1 MTLLFPEL
9 ALLVGALAAFALS
22 ISRVS
27 LDRIRIV
34 AALAAIASMVASL
47 VTLEGAGRPLGP
59 FYEIDA
65 FSQLVKA
72 GLAFGLLLVLL
83 MMRDLATARPDTR
96 LDTPFFL
103 VLSTVGMMMMVSATE
118 LLTLYVALELAAYG
132 LYIAAALHRDI
143 VLGSEAGAKYVLF
156 GAVSSAITLYGM
168 SLVMG
173 AAGSTEL
180 SAAAVGVLGGEPL
193 VTIGALLMLAGF
205 FYKLA
210 AVPFHFWAPDVY
222 TGAPH
227 EIVAFIA
234 STSKLAAVAAI
245 ARIVSLGAGESASPG
260 VLFVVLGVASM
271 TLGNLAALVQQ
282 DLKRLL
288 AYSAIAHAGYLFLG
302 YSALSK
308 AGLAAT
314 LFYGFA
320 YLAFSALAFVVV
332 CAVGA
337 NGENPTRASI
347 RGLYTRSPVL
357 AAMLLIALF
366 GLAGIP
372 PTVGFSGKWFLFAAA
387 MERRQFLLVL
397 IAAINSTIALYYYL
411 HIVKAAYLDEPAADA
426 PSLRPARWL
435 LTAGGVATAMT
446 LVAGVYP
453 RPLWV
458 AAQRATEILLRG

>member
-1 MTLLFPEL
+1 MSLLVPEL
-9 ALLVGALAAFALS
+9 ALLAGALAAFVLS
-22 ISRVS
+22 ISRAS
-27 LDRIRIV
+27 LDRIRV
-34 AALAAIASMVASL
+34 VTALAAIASMVASL
-47 VTLEGAGRPLGP
+47 ATLAGSGRPLGP
-59 FYEIDA
+59 FYEVDA

-72 GLAFGLLLVLL
+72 GLALGLLLVLF
-83 MMRDLATARPDTR
+83 MMKDLATARPDTR

-103 VLSTVGMMMMVSATE
+103 STIGMMMMVSATE
-118 LLTLYVALELAAYG
+118 LLTLYVALELAAYA
-132 LYIAAALHRDI
+132 LYIAAALHRDV

-168 SLVMG
+168 SLVLG
-173 AAGSTEL
+173 AVRSTEL
-180 SAAAVGVLGGEPL
+180 SAAAVGVLGGDPL

-245 ARIVSLGAGESASPG
+245 ARVVSLGAGEAASPG

-271 TLGNLAALVQQ
+271 TLGNLAALAQQ

-302 YSALSK
+302 YSALSH
-308 AGLAAT
+308 AGLAAA

-337 NGENPTRASI
+337 TGENPTRASI
-347 RGLYTRSPVL
+347 RGLYARSPVL
-357 AAMLLIALF
+357 AAMLLVALF

-372 PTVGFSGKWFLFAAA
+372 PTAGFSGKWFLFAAA
-387 MERRQFLLVL
+387 MERRQFALVL

-411 HIVKAAYLDEPAADA
+411 QLVKAAYLDEPSADA
-426 PSLRPARWL
+426 PPLRPAPWL
-435 LTAGGVATAMT
+435 LAAGGVTTAMT

-458 AAQRATEILLRG
+458 AAQRATELLIRG